1 VTMWRDFLTTDEQ
14 SEIATLDRRIID
26 ARAADHE
33 ATRIREAI
41 RRRATG
47 RMRRGVMPKGK
58 E

>member
-1 VTMWRDFLTTDEQ
+1 MWRDFLTTDEQ